1 MIIPIWKRWLSYLWP
16 ISLDCIATEEH
27 DYLLVSLV
35 RGRLQLSTPN
45 AIYSFEDLYVNF
57 AEAFRKI
64 DFSRLPEKNVLVLG
78 LGLGSVI
85 QLLEQEHHLDATYT
99 AVELDEGIIDLAHQ
113 FTLCHLNA
121 PVTVVATDGEAFL
134 RSWVG
139 PRFDLI
145 ILDIFKD
152 DKIPTYFSS
161 SECLDNIKHLLSPG
175 GLFLSNRLYR
185 TPTDK
190 KKSDTY
196 NNAIYKIKFPNMDS
210 LTIAGNLILIND
222 RAYLKSS

>member
-1 MIIPIWKRWLSYLWP
+1 MIIPPWKRWLSYLWP
-16 ISLDCIATEEH
+16 ITLDCLATEEH

-45 AIYSFEDLYVNF
+45 AIYSFEDLYINF

-64 DFSRLPEKNVLVLG
+64 NFDKLPGKNVLVLG

-85 QLLEQEHHLDATYT
+85 QMLEQEHHLGGTYT
-99 AVELDEGIIDLAHQ
+99 GVELDEAIIDLAQ
-113 FTLCHLNA
+113 KFTLSHLDA
-121 PVTVVATDGEAFL
+121 QVTFIATDGAAFL
-134 RSWVG
+134 QSWVG
-139 PRFDLI
+139 PGFDLI

-152 DKIPTYFSS
+152 VKIPSYFSS
-161 SECLDNIKHLLSPG
+161 APCLEQVCALLSPA

-185 TPTDK
+185 TNNDK
-190 KKSDTY
+190 KKTDTY
-196 NNAIYKIKFPNMDS
+196 VAEIFKNKFPNTIS
-210 LTIAGNLILIND
+210 LNIEGNLILIND